1 MWHGG
6 IGKQGK
12 FTLSAYLLPFK
23 YEKSNL
29 FKKLCSLA
37 RSKCARTIVNKKN
50 QKFYNYVDSETAFLV
65 PQLKI

>member
-1 MWHGG
+1 MLHGG

-29 FKKLCSLA
+29 FKKFMLA
-37 RSKCARTIVNKKN
+37 RSKCARTIVNKNKHCEA
-50 QKFYNYVDSETAFLV
+50 SSW
-65 PQLKI
+65 

>member
-23 YEKSNL
+23 NEKSNL
-29 FKKLCSLA
+29 FKKLCSLEVNVLEPYLI
-37 RSKCARTIVNKKN
+37 KKKFTIM
-50 QKFYNYVDSETAFLV
+50 
-65 PQLKI
+65 